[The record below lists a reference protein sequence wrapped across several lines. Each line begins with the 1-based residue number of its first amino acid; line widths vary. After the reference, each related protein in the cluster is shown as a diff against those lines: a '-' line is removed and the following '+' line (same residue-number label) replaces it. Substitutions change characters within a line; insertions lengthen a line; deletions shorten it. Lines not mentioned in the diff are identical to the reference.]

1 MLSCRSV
8 QLFNTMRCLF
18 DAGCFLRLML
28 MLIRAVLLLW
38 RCATHH
44 IASHRIAHVK
54 RPCKVFREGTFQTI
68 RWTQI
73 RVGDI
78 VKVLDRQFFPADLVL
93 LASSEPQGMCYVE
106 TASLDGETNLKI
118 KQALPQTTEITSTR
132 EVRGLSGRVRQRV
145 FLLSLSLFF
154 CWWGGGRDLFFSFQ
168 LPTRS
173 NRITFWRWI
182 CFSYF
187 FLLYVCVRAR
197 ARVCV

>member
-1 MLSCRSV
+1 MVFEFEHFRLFFFSFPQKDAFLQIRSTVQHDALPFRCWLLSKI
-8 QLFNTMRCLF
+8 
-18 DAGCFLRLML
+18 DAD
-28 MLIRAVLLLW
+28 VDP
-38 RCATHH
+38 RCALTMTLCNTSHH

-154 CWWGGGRDLFFSFQ
+154 LGWGGGRDLFFSFQ
-168 LPTRS
+168 FPQGQI
-173 NRITFWRWI
+173 RITFWR
-182 CFSYF
+182 
-187 FLLYVCVRAR
+187 
-197 ARVCV
+197 